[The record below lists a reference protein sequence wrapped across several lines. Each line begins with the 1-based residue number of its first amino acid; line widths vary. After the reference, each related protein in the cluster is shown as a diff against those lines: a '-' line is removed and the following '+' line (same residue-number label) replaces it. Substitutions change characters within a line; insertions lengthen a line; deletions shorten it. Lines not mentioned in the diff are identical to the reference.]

1 MAAIRR
7 REFTWALALMPF
19 AARVRASIPRRG
31 PLFWQARRGKARV
44 FLLAFG
50 DAKADDQAWLTP
62 AIRQAFN
69 DSSELW
75 LEVAPPE
82 ASAGRD
88 AATKARD
95 DAEYERLS
103 HAPPGHS
110 FFDELEPRARER
122 LLPYMAELGVKR
134 EAIEPLRPWWAYY
147 TINRVF
153 WAKTKLPYESV
164 NVDQVLWKLATD
176 QGKSIHYENPDGVS
190 FARHMAAMPAKA
202 QSQYIEFLL
211 NFLDDRKKRLDGPP
225 FDWEFGS
232 TAVGMRSLTRMR
244 TELPDLYQSIQVQ
257 RNVWWAHKI
266 DELLSGDRISFIGM
280 GQLHCIG
287 PDSIPSQLTRLKIVG
302 PSQLRENPSYPG

>member
-95 DAEYERLS
+95 DAEYDRLS

-110 FFDELEPRARER
+110 FFDELEPRTRER

-147 TINRVF
+147 TINRAF

-164 NVDQVLWKLATD
+164 NVDQVLWRLATD
-176 QGKSIHYENPDGVS
+176 RGKSIHYENPDGVS
-190 FARHMAAMPAKA
+190 FARHMAAMSAKA

-211 NFLDDRKKRLDGPP
+211 NFLDDRNKRLDGPP

-232 TAVGMRSLTRMR
+232 TAVGTRSLTRMR

-266 DELLSGDRISFIGM
+266 DELLSGDRKSFIGM